1 MKTKTKEI
9 ANTFHCSPVYA
20 NDVESDFVVFD
31 VYLSSKLTPK
41 MLGHVKQ
48 QGHHNCFVE
57 KGARTRR
64 IRNSKMRM

>member
-1 MKTKTKEI
+1 MKTATKEI
-9 ANTFHCSPVYA
+9 NNTFHCSPVCP
-20 NDVESDFVVFD
+20 NDVDSDFVVLD
-31 VYLSSKLTPK
+31 VYLSSKRTPT

-64 IRNSKMRM
+64 IRNLTMRM